1 MRYTILFVLAL
12 ILVSGFIAYFG
23 DLLGRRMGK
32 KRLTLF
38 GLRPRHTAI
47 IVTTITGMLISAL
60 ALFALISA
68 NSQFREVLTRH
79 EQILAQS
86 KRLSTTNANLERM
99 NEALL
104 KRSGELT
111 RQVTLHQ
118 EEVDAALEE
127 VRKATNARDKAE
139 AAVGRLEKEIAA
151 RKTELAQLRTRTHA
165 AESELT
171 AVNAQLG
178 KVRSELKTAR
188 SNLTQAR
195 DDLSEAQK
203 NLLEAVLRLSDASAR
218 LASTQQQLE
227 ETEQQLSQR
236 TEELKA
242 LKELTAKFAVES
254 AQARGAGFILN
265 QGEEIVRG
273 EISTRQSAAE
283 LERALYSL
291 LERASERAA
300 GLGAKI
306 EQNDRAVTVVYRV
319 YSPDGKYAWLIDDEP
334 GLVTE
339 AVDTIRGTIRDVL
352 VQVVCAVNTL
362 PGEQVPVELKLYINK
377 LVFHEGD
384 RIALTKIDGAL
395 SEGRILLLLTDFWRN
410 EVSESAVKSGI
421 IPGPRPGPQSTV
433 GGRDPQPHID
443 ELLRVLDRIKE
454 TDAEASVAVYA
465 ASDIYAADL
474 LEVNNVRFSVTN
486 SE

>member
-104 KRSGELT
+104 KRSGKLT

-151 RKTELAQLRTRTHA
+151 RKTELARLRKRTNA

-171 AVNAQLG
+171 AVNAQLEE
-178 KVRSELKTAR
+178 VRAELKTAR

-203 NLLEAVLRLSDASAR
+203 NLFVAVEHYSDAR
-218 LASTQQQLE
+218 DKLASTQQQLE

-236 TEELKA
+236 TQELEA
-242 LKELTAKFAVES
+242 LEKLTAKFAVES

-273 EISTRQSAAE
+273 MISTRQSATD
-283 LERALYSL
+283 LDKDLYSL
-291 LERASERAA
+291 LERASERSA

-306 EQNDRAVTVVYRV
+306 EQNGRAVTVVYRV
-319 YSPDGKYAWLIDDEP
+319 YSPEGKYAVLIDDEP
-334 GLVTE
+334 ELVSK
-339 AVDTIRGTIRDVL
+339 AVETIRGTLRDVL

-362 PGEQVPVELKLYINK
+362 PGEQVPVELRLYINK

-384 RIALTKIDGAL
+384 MIALTKVDGTL
-395 SEGRILLLLTDFWRN
+395 SEGRIFVLLTDFWKN
-410 EVSESAVKSGI
+410 EVSESAVKAGI
-421 IPGPRPGPQSTV
+421 IPGPSPDQRLTD
-433 GGRDPQPHID
+433 GGDPQPHVD